1 MDVRLASE
9 RVVTVEVGRIVELL
23 VEPFPANCPK
33 SDMWGLRVP
42 EEVDASL
49 RRTRD
54 VCGVCGGY
62 LARDEDE
69 AMYSSY
75 RVDESAVETDVLGD
89 PGRCSC
95 ACNS

>member
-1 MDVRLASE
+1 M
-9 RVVTVEVGRIVELL
+9 VELL
-23 VEPFPANCPK
+23 LEPLAGKCPK
-33 SDMWGLRVP
+33 SDILGLRVP

-69 AMYSSY
+69 AIESSY
-75 RVDESAVETDVLGD
+75 RVEESAVEIDVLGD
-89 PGRCSC
+89 PGRRSC
-95 ACNS
+95 A